1 MLSLF
6 NFPLVDLLLADFHL
20 SCSSPEARRW
30 CRMFSDLDKTSLS
43 EKCQVE
49 LGRLRL
55 QAWACRLASGIRSP
69 KGGGERMPLPGI
81 LLG

>member
-1 MLSLF
+1 
-6 NFPLVDLLLADFHL
+6 
-20 SCSSPEARRW
+20 
-30 CRMFSDLDKTSLS
+30 MFSDLDKTSLS

-55 QAWACRLASGIRSP
+55 QAWACRLAVGIRSP
-69 KGGGERMPLPGI
+69 KGGSGGMPLPGI

>member
-1 MLSLF
+1 
-6 NFPLVDLLLADFHL
+6 
-20 SCSSPEARRW
+20 
-30 CRMFSDLDKTSLS
+30 MFSDLDKTSLS

-49 LGRLRL
+49 LGRLWL

-69 KGGGERMPLPGI
+69 KGGSERMPLPGI